1 MVAPRP
7 TVFNRPCRL
16 ASSAARTCT
25 GSARIT
31 SGHGPNSTTVA
42 VDGPSKRVS
51 SNAENGGMPAAA
63 TRTEKK
69 APNRRSGPRAE
80 ASSGRGKCSGDVARV
95 LDGARGGLV
104 VPHDHRASS
113 AGAKRCGRLLFYRT
127 I

>member
-1 MVAPRP
+1 M
-7 TVFNRPCRL
+7 
-16 ASSAARTCT
+16 SS
-25 GSARIT
+25 
-31 SGHGPNSTTVA
+31 
-42 VDGPSKRVS
+42 SKRVS

-113 AGAKRCGRLLFYRT
+113 AGAKRCGRLLFYRR